1 MFKWDYPSK
10 SRQNKIIRLATPI
23 VLGML
28 SINILD
34 VVDTAMIGRL
44 GDKALAGTGFASF
57 LFFVSFSMTV
67 GIAASVQTMTARRL
81 GENKLVECGLPLNA
95 GILIVGI
102 YGLLI
107 WIVMGPLSTP
117 ILSLFSSDSEVLQLS
132 LDYFLW
138 RIPGVLA
145 IGISLFFRGFWNGI
159 KSPNTYT
166 TILVATHVLN
176 IILNWMLIFGHLG
189 FPELGVKGAAIGST
203 VSLYV
208 GMFAY
213 IFVTRFKKRSMNVL
227 SVLPKTPIFRTL
239 FRIGI
244 PSAIDQWLFAMF
256 LLAMFWILGQISTE
270 AAAVGHVVII
280 CTLLLFLP
288 GAGLGMTS
296 LSLVSE
302 ALGRKDL
309 KDASQWAWDIIKF
322 GIPWIV
328 LIGFILFW
336 IPKLVLKL
344 FIHTQSTLELAIIPF
359 RIDLVM
365 MGSMC
370 VGVIFLE
377 SLVGAGATRLIML
390 MKVLFRYGI
399 LLPGAYILAV
409 PLQHGIN
416 EVWVYWA
423 LINFVETLMLVKIWN
438 RQHWSK
444 IKV

>member
-81 GENKLVECGLPLNA
+81 GENKLIECGLPLNA

-107 WIVMGPLSTP
+107 WIVMSLLSTP

-132 LDYFLW
+132 LDYFLL

-145 IGISLFFRGFWNGI
+145 VGISLCFRGFWNGI

-166 TILVATHVLN
+166 IILVATHVLN

-189 FPELGVKGAAIGST
+189 FPELGVKGATIGST

-208 GMFAY
+208 GMFTY

-227 SVLPKTPIFRTL
+227 SVLPKTPIFRN
-239 FRIGI
+239 
-244 PSAIDQWLFAMF
+244 
-256 LLAMFWILGQISTE
+256 
-270 AAAVGHVVII
+270 
-280 CTLLLFLP
+280 C
-288 GAGLGMTS
+288 
-296 LSLVSE
+296 
-302 ALGRKDL
+302 
-309 KDASQWAWDIIKF
+309 
-322 GIPWIV
+322 
-328 LIGFILFW
+328 
-336 IPKLVLKL
+336 
-344 FIHTQSTLELAIIPF
+344 
-359 RIDLVM
+359 
-365 MGSMC
+365 
-370 VGVIFLE
+370 
-377 SLVGAGATRLIML
+377 
-390 MKVLFRYGI
+390 
-399 LLPGAYILAV
+399 
-409 PLQHGIN
+409 
-416 EVWVYWA
+416 
-423 LINFVETLMLVKIWN
+423 
-438 RQHWSK
+438 
-444 IKV
+444 

>member
-1 MFKWDYPSK
+1 M
-10 SRQNKIIRLATPI
+10 
-23 VLGML
+23 
-28 SINILD
+28 NI
-34 VVDTAMIGRL
+34 
-44 GDKALAGTGFASF
+44 
-57 LFFVSFSMTV
+57 
-67 GIAASVQTMTARRL
+67 
-81 GENKLVECGLPLNA
+81 
-95 GILIVGI
+95 
-102 YGLLI
+102 
-107 WIVMGPLSTP
+107 
-117 ILSLFSSDSEVLQLS
+117 
-132 LDYFLW
+132 
-138 RIPGVLA
+138 
-145 IGISLFFRGFWNGI
+145 
-159 KSPNTYT
+159 
-166 TILVATHVLN
+166 
-176 IILNWMLIFGHLG
+176 
-189 FPELGVKGAAIGST
+189 
-203 VSLYV
+203 
-208 GMFAY
+208 
-213 IFVTRFKKRSMNVL
+213 L
-227 SVLPKTPIFRTL
+227 SVLPKIPVFRTL

-328 LIGFILFW
+328 LIGFILFCF
-336 IPKLVLKL
+336 PNLVLKF

-359 RIDLVM
+359 RVDLVM

-370 VGVIFLE
+370 IGVIFLE

-390 MKVLFRYGI
+390 MKGIFRYGV
-399 LLPGAYILAV
+399 LLPGAYVLAI

-423 LINFVETLMLVKIWN
+423 LINFVETLILVKIWN